1 MPITVNK
8 QLVEQGSAYAVAA
21 GQTNTNEVIFKL
33 DPGLTY
39 VVDCIVTSAGTGS
52 LETMTDTNE
61 PSDFSQMSI
70 AFEGTQSVN
79 FSREVTGCTY
89 VGLDI
94 ASGTWTVKVR
104 RV

>member
-1 MPITVNK
+1 MAITIDTSKDTYRKN
-8 QLVEQGSAYAVAA
+8 S
-21 GQTNTNEVIFKL
+21 GQTNTNEVIYKI

-39 VVDCIVTSAGTGS
+39 VVDCIVTSAGTAS
-52 LETMTDTNE
+52 LEVSTDTVQ
-61 PSDFSQMSI
+61 PTDFTEMSV
-70 AFEGTQSVN
+70 AYDGTQSVN
-79 FSREVTGCTY
+79 FTREVSGCSY